1 MPFVS
6 RMRSP
11 SGDLIR
17 ERAYSFLHKER
28 CMVKVSLATFI
39 LGLVSKMVLQA
50 LGLPL
55 PEQIVILAVELG
67 IIVAIL
73 LLRQRSRILKNPR
86 R

>member
-1 MPFVS
+1 
-6 RMRSP
+6 
-11 SGDLIR
+11 
-17 ERAYSFLHKER
+17 
-28 CMVKVSLATFI
+28 MVKVSLATFI